1 VSVCHDSRTA
11 AMSDLGSSA
20 FVQSRRPGPPTPDL
34 RAHRKTRRVC
44 VLLPGGA
51 ALPLHEEGGAELWRP
66 QEREIMMREMLPLFR
81 TIVKGKEQGVDG
93 KANIMK
99 IFYGN
104 EGSLK
109 ILMAYKEVL

>member
-1 VSVCHDSRTA
+1 MSVCHDSRTA

-51 ALPLHEEGGAELWRP
+51 ALPLHGCHFMRKVEQSFGDRKSERDHDEGNASAVP
-66 QEREIMMREMLPLFR
+66 HH
-81 TIVKGKEQGVDG
+81 
-93 KANIMK
+93 
-99 IFYGN
+99 
-104 EGSLK
+104 S
-109 ILMAYKEVL
+109 